1 MRKRFSGSRPF
12 RIKKAYNDKPKGD
25 DHRRASDHRDRAL
38 AQALLDFRAQDAVD
52 DRAEQGQEHDPAN
65 EVSLYRMIHLI
76 SQPLN
81 F

>member
-1 MRKRFSGSRPF
+1 MAPLPKLFWIFAPSRA
-12 RIKKAYNDKPKGD
+12 I
-25 DHRRASDHRDRAL
+25 
-38 AQALLDFRAQDAVD
+38 D
-52 DRAEQGQEHDPAN
+52 DRAEQRQEHDPAN